1 MRGPGGESTPKPK
14 VEVNRRGDPRDRDGL
29 INSQNTFVADPDP
42 IRGVP

>member
-1 MRGPGGESTPKPK
+1 MRGPSRGEWTPK